1 MRVGGNWKAG
11 PSPPPAATFYVSFVE
26 ESPTVLPLKLC
37 NFNPLFFF
45 LEKKEIG
52 AIRIVLYELP

>member
-11 PSPPPAATFYVSFVE
+11 PSPPPVATFYVSFVE

-37 NFNPLFFF
+37 NFNPFKKK
-45 LEKKEIG
+45 KKEIG